1 MPSPLQPTPPLPPC
15 PLIRLVQDLLRQGVP
30 CLRPQ
35 YLVDWVAHPSACL
48 EAHRLVG
55 CSGKSEAA
63 AALAELEAAR
73 GAGYGD
79 DEEVPEA
86 F

>member
-1 MPSPLQPTPPLPPC
+1 MC
-15 PLIRLVQDLLRQGVP
+15 
-30 CLRPQ
+30 PQ

-79 DEEVPEA
+79 DEEVSEA

>member
-1 MPSPLQPTPPLPPC
+1 MPC
-15 PLIRLVQDLLRQGVP
+15 V
-30 CLRPQ
+30 RPQ

-55 CSGKSEAA
+55 CSSSGNEGAA
-63 AALAELEAAR
+63 AALAELETMR
-73 GAGYGD
+73 GMGYGE
-79 DEEVPEA
+79 DEEVSEA